1 MPPPL
6 GTRPVPTASLGPPPC
21 EALARKGVPKATCR
35 RRVPSGIWI
44 RSEVLPSC
52 LWLQGETLGPM
63 ELHQLFLRTG
73 KEAGSGDVKIDA
85 TASRGRTGVGGPHVF
100 LRLPS
105 SEGWARRA
113 QPGRNARRASLLSGF
128 PDASWAPSPGRH
140 MYGATSPLGGRCDSR
155 GRSPAW
161 LLRTAGDSFPPGL
174 LGWVSRT
181 HSTQCVC

>member
-100 LRLPS
+100 LLLKVGLGAPSLGGTPAGPPS
-105 SEGWARRA
+105 SPASRMPPGPPAPGGTCTGPQVLWAGA
-113 QPGRNARRASLLSGF
+113 VIHGAGHQHGFCAPLATASLRGC
-128 PDASWAPSPGRH
+128 WAG
-140 MYGATSPLGGRCDSR
+140 
-155 GRSPAW
+155 
-161 LLRTAGDSFPPGL
+161 
-174 LGWVSRT
+174 
-181 HSTQCVC
+181 